1 MIGSPV
7 SSRGEH
13 RRRAAAGAFSFFT
26 AVIGRKFPCSKL
38 SKHRWCWPTPNWL
51 DCSTATM
58 LEFELTRITEFELK
72 SRQLADS
79 AQDSLR
85 RPGIS
90 ELAVSRRALRPG
102 RFPDC
107 PRSKLF
113 CVECQTEERRH
124 EHQGE
129 DS

>member
-1 MIGSPV
+1 
-7 SSRGEH
+7 
-13 RRRAAAGAFSFFT
+13 
-26 AVIGRKFPCSKL
+26 
-38 SKHRWCWPTPNWL
+38 
-51 DCSTATM
+51 M
-58 LEFELTRITEFELK
+58 LEFELTRITESELE
-72 SRQLADS
+72 SRRLADS
-79 AQDSLR
+79 AQDYLR

-90 ELAVSRRALRPG
+90 ELAVSRRAWLPG
-102 RFPDC
+102 SFPDC